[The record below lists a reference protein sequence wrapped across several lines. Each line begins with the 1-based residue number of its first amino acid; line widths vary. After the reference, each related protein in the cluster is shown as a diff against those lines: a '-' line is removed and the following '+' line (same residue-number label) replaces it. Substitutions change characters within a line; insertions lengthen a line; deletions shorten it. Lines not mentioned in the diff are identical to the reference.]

1 MIYLD
6 AVSYTHLDVYKRQF
20 LQFFGISGK
29 INSILQINSPD
40 CAACSGRSEGIFRE
54 Q

>member
-1 MIYLD
+1 MLLSCIFANIMDL
-6 AVSYTHLDVYKRQF
+6 F